1 MSLTDNSDGI
11 ISGSNDGRTVTTAV
25 DWYDQQTLGLT
36 NSTVYWK
43 NIAPRPLSSN
53 YVTSRQGT
61 NDSLHVVVVDDTGDV
76 TGIQG
81 NILEKNLFLSKSNR
95 REA

>member
-1 MSLTDNSDGI
+1 LEFQQEVLAIQVLQVSVI
-11 ISGSNDGRTVTTAV
+11 

-43 NIAPRPLSSN
+43 EIAPKPISN
-53 YVTSRQGT
+53 VYVSDRNGK
-61 NDSLHVVVVDDTGDV
+61 NDALHVVVVDDLGSI

-81 NILEKNLFLSKSNR
+81 NSLRST
-95 REA
+95 